1 MGVFCGM
8 NLLEHPGPKGQIITR
23 GRIDPFWFTSVRDTV
38 AFTLMPD
45 QPRDIR
51 AIYVS
56 DMARA
61 PSWEDPGATNWIDA
75 RKAFFV
81 IESRKQGGMGAA
93 EAVPFGNRDAADAFA
108 AANGGQVV
116 TFAQIPSAYV
126 LGSDARRRPN
136 GKRPLERANELTR
149 IADVTRK
156 SHAPA
161 NDSNRCGRGRFGA
174 SPADGRSA
182 RASVPVRWHGS
193 ALGAQVSIEIFHP
206 DRAEAEQIGAALS
219 AERPAYSNSSSACTG
234 PNSAICTLNRTGVL
248 VAPDADMVSLLKA
261 ALLFSDLTDG
271 AFDPTV
277 QPLWQLYAEHFS
289 SGLPDPTGPPQEKLA
304 EALAKVGR
312 DGLLVSAD
320 RIALTR
326 RNAGITLNGIAQGYA
341 TDCVVDMLRN
351 AGLSTTLV
359 NMGEIRAI
367 GARPDGAPWRVG
379 LADPDEPGAVTETI
393 DLVDRAVATTAGAG
407 FRFDAAGQFTHL
419 FDPATGRSPALYRT
433 VSVIAPTATE
443 ADALST
449 AFSLM
454 PASRIREI
462 AALRPGVQARLVT
475 VGGDLFVYGA

>member
-1 MGVFCGM
+1 MIAIVAVAAGSA
-8 NLLEHPGPKGQIITR
+8 LLG
-23 GRIDPFWFTSVRDTV
+23 
-38 AFTLMPD
+38 
-45 QPRDIR
+45 
-51 AIYVS
+51 
-56 DMARA
+56 
-61 PSWEDPGATNWIDA
+61 
-75 RKAFFV
+75 
-81 IESRKQGGMGAA
+81 
-93 EAVPFGNRDAADAFA
+93 
-108 AANGGQVV
+108 
-116 TFAQIPSAYV
+116 
-126 LGSDARRRPN
+126 
-136 GKRPLERANELTR
+136 
-149 IADVTRK
+149 
-156 SHAPA
+156 
-161 NDSNRCGRGRFGA
+161 
-174 SPADGRSA
+174 DGRSA
-182 RASVPVRWHGS
+182 RANVLVRWHGS
-193 ALGAQVSIEIFHP
+193 ALGAQVSIDIFHP
-206 DRAEAEQIGAALS
+206 DQTEADRLVQLCLQSVRRIDQQFSLYRTE
-219 AERPAYSNSSSACTG
+219 
-234 PNSAICTLNRTGVL
+234 SAICTLNRTGVL

-261 ALLFSDLTDG
+261 ALFFSDLTDG

-379 LADPDEPGAVTETI
+379 LADPDEPGAVAETI

-419 FDPATGRSPALYRT
+419 FDPATGRSPAMYRT

-475 VGGDLFVYGA
+475 VGGDSFVYGA